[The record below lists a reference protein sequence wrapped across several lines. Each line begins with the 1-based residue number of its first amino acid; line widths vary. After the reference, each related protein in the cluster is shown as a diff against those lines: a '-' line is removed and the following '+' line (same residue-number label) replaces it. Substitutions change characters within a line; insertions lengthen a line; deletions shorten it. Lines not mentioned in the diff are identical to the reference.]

1 MEANENS
8 LRDFVSILKRRKNI
22 LLLTFLGLLVLSTLV
37 AFLWP
42 PTYRST
48 ATILIRD
55 QEIPRDLVPSTI
67 TSFADQRLME
77 IQARVVTSANLSK
90 LIEDF
95 NLYPEDRKRL
105 PATEI
110 VEDMRQDYSLDL
122 VSADVIDPRTGRPTQ
137 ATILFTVSFDY
148 LSAAVAQQ
156 VTNRLVNLYLNENL
170 RDRTE
175 RAQETT
181 SFLSEQADKLNR
193 EINQLETSMARFK
206 EQNGGA
212 LPELLGLNLQMMDR
226 VESEMKETRR
236 QLQVLNERRL
246 FIQAQ
251 MGIVS
256 PTGPLI
262 TRDGTVLPPNE
273 QLMALQS
280 QYTSLSAT
288 YGPNHPDV
296 ISVRRRI
303 EGLEGNVDQVDL
315 ATVETELQ
323 AVYGELRQ
331 TKERYGA
338 SHPDVLRLERQYE
351 RLVVER
357 DSAVES
363 AAAYTDGPAPTIENN
378 PTNPAFVAL
387 QTQLASAESDYR
399 SFQERYAQL
408 EEKFED
414 YEQRIVTAP
423 QVEREYSGIVRDL
436 GNARMKYQEIRSK
449 ELAAEVSE
457 SLEQGRKG
465 ERFEVVEP
473 ALLPTLPH
481 SPNRLALLFLGLV
494 LSMAGSVG
502 TTAASESM
510 DSAVYGPRGLA
521 AVLGAPP
528 IATIPFITNELDT
541 NRDRRTIWMIIAGV
555 AASILVVLVL
565 VHFLYRPLDILW
577 FTLLR
582 KLGI

>member
-1 MEANENS
+1 MEQNENS
-8 LRDFVSILKRRKNI
+8 LRDYVAVLKRRKN
-22 LLLTFLGLLVLSTLV
+22 LMLLTFLGLLVLSILV
-37 AFLWP
+37 TFLWP

-77 IQARVVTSANLSK
+77 IQARVVTSANLAR
-90 LIEDF
+90 LIDDF
-95 NLYPEDRKRL
+95 DLYPDERKRL
-105 PATEI
+105 PTTEV
-110 VEDMRQDYSLDL
+110 VEDMREDYSLDL

-148 LSAAVAQQ
+148 ESPAIAQQ

-181 SFLSEQADKLNR
+181 SFLSDQAEKLNR
-193 EINQLETSMARFK
+193 EINQLEARMARFK

-212 LPELLGLNLQMMDR
+212 LPELYSLNLQMMDR
-226 VESEMKETRR
+226 TEAEMREIQR
-236 QLQVLNERRL
+236 QFQALNEQKIFL
-246 FIQAQ
+246 QGQLATQ
-251 MGIVS
+251 S
-256 PTGPLI
+256 PQGPLY
-262 TRDGTVLPPNE
+262 TREGAVLPPNE

-280 QYTSLSAT
+280 QYTTLSAT
-288 YGPNHPDV
+288 YGANHPDV
-296 ISVRRRI
+296 VSVRRQI
-303 EGLEGNVDQVDL
+303 QALEGEVGQVDVASL
-315 ATVETELQ
+315 ESETQRVYAELTDAKQ
-323 AVYGELRQ
+323 
-331 TKERYGA
+331 RYGA

-351 RLVVER
+351 RLVAER
-357 DSAVES
+357 DSAL
-363 AAAYTDGPAPTIENN
+363 AAAEVASDKEPTEPNI
-378 PTNPAFVAL
+378 TNPAFVAL
-387 QTQLASAESDYR
+387 QTQLSAADSEAR
-399 SFQERYAQL
+399 SLQARYAQL
-408 EEKFED
+408 EEKLDD

-423 QVEREYSGIVRDL
+423 QVEREYSGITRDL
-436 GNARMKYQEIRSK
+436 ESARMKYQEIHAK
-449 ELAAEVSE
+449 QLAAEVAE

-481 SPNRLALLFLGLV
+481 TPNRLALLFLGLV

-502 TTAASESM
+502 TTAVSESM
-510 DSAVYGPRGLA
+510 DRSVHGPRGLA
-521 AVLGAPP
+521 EVLGAPP
-528 IATIPFITNELDT
+528 IATIPFIANELDT
-541 NRDRRTIWMIIAGV
+541 SRDKRTLWMIAAGV
-555 AASILVVLVL
+555 AAAILLVLVL